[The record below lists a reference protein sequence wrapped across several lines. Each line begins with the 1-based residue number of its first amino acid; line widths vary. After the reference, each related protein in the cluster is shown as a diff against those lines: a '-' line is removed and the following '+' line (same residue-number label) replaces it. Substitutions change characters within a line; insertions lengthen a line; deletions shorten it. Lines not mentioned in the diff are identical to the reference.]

1 MYRHATC
8 GVGALQSTDLLLDSF
23 RVNQSPTRAAGV
35 SELALRLQSLLSR
48 SSCLVLYP
56 AVAGN
61 HFIGPFVTVLSRAEK
76 GAYNRRADRK
86 STRLNSSHVAISYAV
101 FCLKKK
107 NKAKQQS

>member
-23 RVNQSPTRAAGV
+23 RVNQSPPRAAGV

-76 GAYNRRADRK
+76 GAYNRRAFG
-86 STRLNSSHVAISYAV
+86 
-101 FCLKKK
+101 FCFYLI
-107 NKAKQQS
+107 NVIAKLFQPLFCFSIARR